1 MWPKGNFSEILPFLT
16 GIISEN
22 IKIYPH
28 NLPKKGIPRS
38 YYVNIFF
45 KMNTLSAERCPFFAW
60 ILTSKKSIF
69 ATFSA
74 HFSPHAS
81 PRSFSLSEGILR
93 TRHPPSKSLA
103 FPPFIFPF
111 RGQPSQANS
120 QAKPTGRVSVKTLC
134 FLQKS
139 HTFYCKFQLVLAWE
153 RGDFRGGVGEK
164 FRDFSSEA
172 SLWKGENWGTFGGGL
187 GEKWGKN
194 RTFLSIS
201 GTLRNHVPPCNS
213 PAFSPVFFLFQS
225 VREAEFIPKT
235 RRFRSKLK
243 PFRGESSPAQGRREG
258 LFRGI
263 LGWKQGET
271 RMQFEYFGSKNL
283 PHLGRFWG

>member
-1 MWPKGNFSEILPFLT
+1 MLNYYVSVFFKTHRL
-16 GIISEN
+16 SEN
-22 IKIYPH
+22 FV
-28 NLPKKGIPRS
+28 L
-38 YYVNIFF
+38 
-45 KMNTLSAERCPFFAW
+45 LSAERCPFSAW
-60 ILTSKKSIF
+60 FPTSKNSIS
-69 ATFSA
+69 ATFPPICPPCTN
-74 HFSPHAS
+74 PHH
-81 PRSFSLSEGILR
+81 FSLSGGILR
-93 TRHPPSKSLA
+93 SRIPKQSIAL
-103 FPPFIFPF
+103 F
-111 RGQPSQANS
+111 
-120 QAKPTGRVSVKTLC
+120 VKIPY
-134 FLQKS
+134 
-139 HTFYCKFQLVLAWE
+139 HLVQISACPGV
-153 RGDFRGGVGEK
+153 RTGGVRGVNGDK
-164 FRDFSSEA
+164 FRDFSAKA
-172 SLWKGENWGTFGGGL
+172 SPWKGENWGTFGGGL